1 MLRFSRFKADS
12 NKLIHQII
20 KPANFKSKFP
30 MNYLI
35 KKNFCI
41 KGTNKI
47 SERLSFLNTE
57 EDMRK
62 YFNIVDHDK
71 KDADIIFN
79 EELKTQQEI
88 FLETQKEFD
97 SFDRKK
103 LLEFINKFRSE
114 LQTNEKED
122 SQKNNFEIE
131 NEYSLPIER
140 VFILKDFFII
150 NAY

>member
-41 KGTNKI
+41 KVTNKI

-103 LLEFINKFRSE
+103 LLEFIINLDPNYK
-114 LQTNEKED
+114 LMK
-122 SQKNNFEIE
+122 KKIVKK
-131 NEYSLPIER
+131 I
-140 VFILKDFFII
+140 ILKLRMNIHFL
-150 NAY
+150 